1 MIYIDNLEE
10 YVGIEILRTYCCDK
24 QLHEGCEDCKL
35 KYFCECMPIEPFQ
48 FELKYIP
55 QETDLQDPNNKDAGK
70 LTAKA
75 SMKQRTFTSIDEM
88 INAGPKTKKQINT
101 GGILCSLSDKKT
113 DENVV
118 NQIQEGLS
126 KVMQDKL
133 SKELKMDFKK

>member
-1 MIYIDNLEE
+1 MIYTDNLNEF
-10 YVGIEILRTYCCDK
+10 VGIEILKSYCSNINEEND
-24 QLHEGCEDCKL
+24 CEYCKL
-35 KYFCECMPIEPFQ
+35 KEFCDCMPLAPFKLK
-48 FELKYIP
+48 LKYIP
-55 QETDLQDPNNKDAGK
+55 QEKDLQEPQNKDTGE

-75 SMKQRTFTSIDEM
+75 SMEQRTFTSIDEM
-88 INAGPKTKKQINT
+88 INAGPKTKKKINT

-133 SKELKMDFKK
+133 SKELKMDIKK